1 MTVTAGEVQTDGPVE
16 QVRPSS
22 GVTPPAVLIGL
33 TLSILLAFLIVSE
46 QSLGGSP
53 SLTQDGFGAGP
64 LSLLF
69 GLICTIGLMK
79 RAGIVRS
86 GLRPQELL
94 VIFSMTLMV
103 PAASSVVIYLFP
115 HLVGFVYYATHENDW
130 ENLVLPILP
139 EGLVVNDPAAAKGF
153 FEGFFG
159 GARFPYRAWVGPLCA
174 WGVFLGVFYFTLM
187 SLMVILRKP
196 WLEQE
201 RLPFPLAQLPL
212 SLIEGK
218 PGRGPLFHDKIFWFG
233 FVPPALIGLSVI
245 ANRFLPF
252 IPAVRL
258 YFYTR
263 FYRNSIGL
271 LIYAHFFV
279 LGISYLVSLEILSSI
294 LLFTLISYGQIFLIV
309 TSASPILGS
318 PPYDPYVHYTHL
330 HQEALGALAVLVGL
344 GLYEARHHVKDVCR
358 KAFGS
363 APDVDDSDEIF
374 SYRSAVLGSI
384 VGFAFICYWLGVMGV
399 SLWGALIF
407 VGIMLI
413 VFIGVTRI
421 LAEAGVVMSAPLSP
435 VQVLV
440 NSGGTQMLGSST
452 LAGFFLAYPWSY
464 PQGPHVMASTSTVL
478 KLTHRKTM
486 KFRPLGYALILG
498 LLAGGVGTAAAIL
511 YYVTTMGTLGFA
523 YSGHVIGSLASKVI
537 YFGGAIGDPSSE
549 GQPIRLLWAG
559 VGAVAMGSLI
569 FARQRFFWWPV
580 HPIGFPVGTICPSW
594 WVNMLAAWLIKRNVL
609 KYGGASLYGRTRP
622 FFLGLI
628 MGQAVIAATS
638 SVVAILT
645 GRI

>member
-1 MTVTAGEVQTDGPVE
+1 MNGTVGEVQLDGPVE

-22 GVTPPAVLIGL
+22 GVTPSAVLIGL
-33 TLSILLAFLIVSE
+33 TLSISLAFLIVSE

-79 RAGIVRS
+79 RAGVVRS

-115 HLVGFVYYATHENDW
+115 HLVGFVYYATPENDW

-159 GARFPYRAWVGPLCA
+159 GDRFPYGAWVGPLCT

-212 SLIEGK
+212 SLIEGE
-218 PGRGPLFHDKIFWFG
+218 PGSGSLFNNKIFWFG
-233 FVPPALIGLSVI
+233 FVAPALIGLSVI

-252 IPAVRL
+252 IPAARL

-318 PPYDPYVHYTHL
+318 PPL
-330 HQEALGALAVLVGL
+330 
-344 GLYEARHHVKDVCR
+344 
-358 KAFGS
+358 
-363 APDVDDSDEIF
+363 
-374 SYRSAVLGSI
+374 
-384 VGFAFICYWLGVMGV
+384 
-399 SLWGALIF
+399 
-407 VGIMLI
+407 
-413 VFIGVTRI
+413 
-421 LAEAGVVMSAPLSP
+421 
-435 VQVLV
+435 
-440 NSGGTQMLGSST
+440 
-452 LAGFFLAYPWSY
+452 
-464 PQGPHVMASTSTVL
+464 
-478 KLTHRKTM
+478 
-486 KFRPLGYALILG
+486 
-498 LLAGGVGTAAAIL
+498 
-511 YYVTTMGTLGFA
+511 
-523 YSGHVIGSLASKVI
+523 
-537 YFGGAIGDPSSE
+537 
-549 GQPIRLLWAG
+549 
-559 VGAVAMGSLI
+559 
-569 FARQRFFWWPV
+569 
-580 HPIGFPVGTICPSW
+580 
-594 WVNMLAAWLIKRNVL
+594 
-609 KYGGASLYGRTRP
+609 
-622 FFLGLI
+622 
-628 MGQAVIAATS
+628 
-638 SVVAILT
+638 
-645 GRI
+645 